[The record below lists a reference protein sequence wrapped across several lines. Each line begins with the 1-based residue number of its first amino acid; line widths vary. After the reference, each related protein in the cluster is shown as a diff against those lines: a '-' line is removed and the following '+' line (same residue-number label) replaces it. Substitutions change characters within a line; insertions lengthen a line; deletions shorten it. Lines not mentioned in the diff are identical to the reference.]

1 MPIGLITYQ
10 DTSRREDLVD
20 VITNISPSET
30 PLLSGLGEGSES
42 TQTLHEWLVDSLTA
56 AATNAAVEASAF
68 SAVDLTQPTRL
79 TNKTQI
85 FTDHILVSGT
95 ETAVN
100 VGGAQG
106 VFEYQIEKNMK
117 EHARDIELAL
127 MAGSGAS
134 GDSGVARQMN
144 GVLNW
149 YINIDTTNYSAR
161 TSGAS
166 LGETTFNDIIDLIY
180 ASSDKVADEVYVG
193 ATLKRDISG
202 FTAGSTRF
210 ISADDKRLARPVDV
224 YESDFGVHKVFL
236 HRNVPNGANAKG
248 FLAIKNEMLKISWL
262 KGRRTKVMDL
272 PSDGDR
278 ERAMLVSELTL
289 EHRGADTGAY
299 IAGFSS

>member
-10 DTSRREDLVD
+10 DASRREDLVD

-30 PLLSGLGEGSES
+30 PLLSGLGEGSEA
-42 TQTLHEWLVDSLTA
+42 TQTLHEWLVDSLSS
-56 AATNAAVEASAF
+56 AATNAQVEAVAF
-68 SAVDLTQPTRL
+68 TAADLTQPSRL

-85 FTDHILVSGT
+85 FTDNILVSGT
-95 ETAVN
+95 EAAVN

-117 EHARDIELAL
+117 EHANDIELAL

-134 GDSGVARQMN
+134 GSSGVARQMN

-149 YINIDTTNYSAR
+149 YVSIDTTNYSAR

-262 KGRRTKVMDL
+262 KGRRTKVVDL
-272 PSDGDR
+272 SADGDR
-278 ERAMLVSELTL
+278 ERAMMVSELTL